1 MRVLNVRVA
10 RTENLRVAIIE
21 YRGLGSTE
29 YRDGLHGVPA
39 PKKRTTFG
47 WRTCC
52 KNVISFSISEEMAV
66 LLCVVL
72 TATE

>member
-1 MRVLNVRVA
+1 MGY
-10 RTENLRVAIIE
+10 TE
-21 YRGLGSTE
+21 YRDGLHGVPGWASTE